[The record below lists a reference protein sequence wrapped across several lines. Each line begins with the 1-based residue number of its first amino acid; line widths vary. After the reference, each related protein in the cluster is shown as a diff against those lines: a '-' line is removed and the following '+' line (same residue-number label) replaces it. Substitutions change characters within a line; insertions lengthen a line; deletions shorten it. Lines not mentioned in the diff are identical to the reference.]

1 MSNQNRQEEN
11 LEGLSDRE
19 VWLAIRDLDPDL
31 RRQPSQVTGYIA
43 LLSILIAIFLIWYS
57 LYLRGL

>member
-11 LEGLSDRE
+11 LEALSDRE
-19 VWLAIRDLDPDL
+19 VWLAIRHLDPDL
-31 RRQPSQVTGYIA
+31 HRQPSQVTGYIA
-43 LLSILIAIFLIWYS
+43 LVLILVAIFVIWYS